1 MGAVVITGA
10 NRGIGL
16 ALCEEYL
23 MRGETVYATCRKTTP
38 KLSETNAHVIEGV
51 DITCEQGIKILQNA
65 LSDVSINVL
74 INNAG
79 LLHGDTLESLNHK
92 EILQQFEINA
102 VAPLLV
108 TEALL
113 PKLTEG
119 AKVALITSRMGS
131 MSDNGSGGQY
141 GYRMSKAA
149 LNAAGVSLA
158 QDLKPKGFAVAL
170 LHPGFV
176 QTEMVD
182 FNGDVAP
189 VVAAKRLVSRIDN
202 LTLDNSGQFWH
213 ANGES
218 LPW

>member
-1 MGAVVITGA
+1 MGTVVITGA

-16 ALCEEYL
+16 ALCVEYL

-38 KLSETNAHVIEGV
+38 ELSETNAHVIEGV
-51 DITCEQGIKILQNA
+51 DITCEQGIKTLQQA
-65 LSDVSINVL
+65 LSNASINVL

-79 LLHGDTLESLNHK
+79 LLHDDTLESLDYK
-92 EILQQFEINA
+92 KILQQFEINA

-113 PKLTEG
+113 PKLVEG

-131 MSDNGSGGQY
+131 MSDNSSGGQY

-158 QDLKPKGFAVAL
+158 QDLKPKGIAVAL